1 MSGASRIGRRSEGTA
16 ISVNGK
22 VACISDSV
30 AHRANDVQRMQL
42 QLATTLH
49 EEGGDGNG
57 ADVQH
62 HAVRKWLLG
71 CEFVQDVEVA
81 AQQPNESVAESA
93 LVD

>member
-16 ISVNGK
+16 ISVNGE
-22 VACISDSV
+22 VAGISV

-42 QLATTLH
+42 QLAATLH

-71 CEFVQDVEVA
+71 SKFVQDVEITA
-81 AQQPNESVAESA
+81 
-93 LVD
+93 